1 MRSGDLAKIAAEAE
15 ILRIKHLLKRQGL
28 RVAFGLIAIVFLLG
42 VLVLANIAVWQVL
55 RMYISPISA
64 TLVLLGI
71 NLLLAIIFGL
81 LAARS
86 SPSRTEREALA
97 IRQRA
102 LGEARNSLAL
112 GALVPAVGTFS
123 VAPAKQSKTVARFEA
138 GPVAPRVGP
147 RRTVILD
154 ENCLTS
160 CWNPGG
166 FLALLHS
173 LTGVKNARRD
183 YCQ

>member
-15 ILRIKHLLKRQGL
+15 VLRIKHMLKRQGL
-28 RVAFGLIAIVFLLG
+28 RAAFGLIALVFLLA
-42 VLVLANIAVWQVL
+42 VLILANIAAWQVL
-55 RMYISPISA
+55 QLYISPINA

-81 LAARS
+81 IAVRS

-112 GALVPAVGTFS
+112 SALVPAVGTFLRWRW
-123 VAPAKQSKTVARFEA
+123 QSKQRLLA
-138 GPVAPRVGP
+138 GPKRG
-147 RRTVILD
+147 R
-154 ENCLTS
+154 
-160 CWNPGG
+160 
-166 FLALLHS
+166 
-173 LTGVKNARRD
+173 
-183 YCQ
+183 